1 MIRAWRIVK
10 SIYKGS
16 AFNGEGARLYGGRW
30 NTPGHPAV
38 YVASSQALAV
48 LEIMANGLT
57 IEDAGNF
64 VLVSVDIPETFVLEI
79 STADLSKNW
88 AISPAP
94 ESTKIIG
101 DRWLSSGSSVALKV
115 PSVIVPDEC
124 NYLLNPNHPDF
135 ASLAIG
141 SSRLFRIGTRLFNYS
156 GA

>member
-10 SIYKGS
+10 SIYKDS

-48 LEIMANGLT
+48 LEIMANGLM
-57 IEDAGNF
+57 IEDAENF
-64 VLVSVDIPETFVLEI
+64 VFVSVNFPETFVQEI
-79 STADLSKNW
+79 STTDLSQNW
-88 AISPAP
+88 ATSPAP

-101 DRWLSSGSSVALKV
+101 DRWLASGFSVALKV

-124 NYLLNPNHPDF
+124 NYLLNPHHPDF

-141 SSRLFRIGTRLFNYS
+141 SSRFFRIDTRLFNYY
-156 GA
+156 G